1 MSKLKLISFLML
13 FIASSVVFSSC
24 SDDNDEPNIPVKQK
38 STYVISSNLGVDAMA
53 SEYGVVPSLTLVCME
68 YNTQNE
74 LVNTQTWSNVKDGD
88 SKKFTANDRCVKV
101 VIRIE
106 LKATAN
112 GETASLNK
120 YVATVNYLTINGNLN
135 INLDGHTRTSSINPI
150 Y

>member
-135 INLDGHTRTSSINPI
+135 INLDGHTRMSSINPI